1 MREARRKSVSGYL
14 TTFAVLLSLWLIFV
28 NTLNWQEVL
37 TGIVLSALIASF
49 GHTYF
54 TRRGLRHLSLK
65 KLLYLIIYIP
75 IFFWEVLKANLDV
88 AYRVLHPK
96 MPIKPGIV
104 LIKTGLK
111 SDIGKLTLANS
122 ITLTPGTLTM
132 DIIDDNLLIH
142 WINVKSEDLEEAT
155 ELIAGRFEPYLRGIF
170 S

>member
-1 MREARRKSVSGYL
+1 MGEAHRKSVSGYL
-14 TTFAVLLSLWLIFV
+14 MTFAVLLSLWLIFV

-37 TGIVLSALIASF
+37 TGVVVSALIAAF

-54 TRRGLRHLSLK
+54 TERGLKHLSPK
-65 KLLYLIIYIP
+65 KLLYLIIYVP
-75 IFFWEVLKANLDV
+75 ILLWEVLKANLDV

-104 LIKTGLK
+104 LIKTGLQ
-111 SDIGKLTLANS
+111 SDTGKLALANS

-132 DIIDDNLLIH
+132 DVVDQDLLIH
-142 WINVKSEDLEEAT
+142 WINVKSEDPEEAT
-155 ELIAGRFEPYLRGIF
+155 ELIAGRFERYLRGIF